1 MDFRLLGPLEVL
13 DGNAPVRV
21 AAGKQRALLALL
33 LLNANRTVARDRIVD
48 DLWGEDV
55 PESAK
60 KMVQIH
66 VSQLRKAL
74 PEPRLLTRAPG
85 YLLEVTGE
93 ELDVTRFELSVAAGR
108 DALSRGDARTAADLL
123 RQGLALWRGPA
134 LAEFSEPFAR
144 HEGARL
150 EELRAAALEWRLE
163 ADLALGHHG
172 DVVGELETLIA
183 RHPLRE
189 RLRSQHMLALYR
201 SGRHAEALNAYQA
214 FRRTLDEELGID
226 PPTALK
232 DLERRM
238 LQQDASLDAPRR
250 PALASAKPAE
260 YAAAPALLAAIAEP
274 PTGRARELARLER
287 LLADARSGQRRL
299 AFVTG
304 EAGIGK
310 TTVIERFLA
319 DAAAEGELLVAHG
332 QCVEHRGAGEAYLPV
347 LEALGRLARQPGAQG
362 LLRLLA
368 QQAPTWLA
376 QMPWLLEDDELESV
390 HRRLAG
396 ATHERMLREMLE
408 TLETIG
414 VETPVVLVLED
425 LHWSDPST
433 IDLLEAVAK
442 RREPARLLVLGTYRR
457 GEAIALDHPVHRLEQ
472 SLRSRGLCAQVALGG
487 LAEDALD
494 AYAAGVLGGSP
505 RVGLGRLLHE
515 RTGGNPLFAKTLLES
530 WLEQGLVDE
539 AADLER
545 LAVDIPDSVREL
557 IEQMLS
563 QLDPADRELL
573 EAASVAGQRFSA
585 ASVAAPLD
593 LDTAQVEAR
602 CDRLARAGRFLERR
616 GEDSWPDGT
625 IASCFAFSHD
635 LQREVVYERLPAA
648 RRARLH
654 GSVGKRLEAAYGER
668 AREIAPELA
677 DHLVRA
683 GEVPRAVVALRLA
696 AEQAFERLAHRE
708 AVDHLITGLEMLEL
722 LGERERR
729 WPEEFAL
736 QSMLGAALVATRGWS
751 DPGAESAF
759 LRARELAE
767 RIGHDNE
774 LGWTLF
780 ELGTL
785 YEVRGDY
792 ERADPL
798 LQQSL
803 TVSGRTLNR
812 GACTDSNELLACSL
826 FHQGSFAQALEHA
839 ERGLAAYDG
848 EYVNPLTAAY
858 GDNAGASCH
867 SWAALSLWFL
877 GYPDQARERARQAV
891 ETTTDPRRR
900 CGRATAL
907 VQAAMVDQCG
917 GDAQATLASAEAALQ
932 VAAEDGY
939 SYRVAMATILR
950 GWAIAAAGQHD
961 EGVAE
966 LESGL
971 ELSAATGARMD
982 DPYYF
987 GLLGEARLRAGRHEA
1002 AAEALAAALDA
1013 APHSRQFFYEP
1024 EIHRLRGEVMLAT
1037 EPPDSTTALEC
1048 FTRALELARS
1058 QGARSLELR
1067 SALSAAPLLVA
1078 QGRHEHAREL
1088 VSTAYAEFSEG
1099 LDTRDLQAAR
1109 GFLEQS
1115 AAADRATPIT
1125 TARSGGSSE

>member
-1 MDFRLLGPLEVL
+1 MDFRLLRRLEVL
-13 DGNAPVRV
+13 DGNAPVRF

-163 ADLALGHHG
+163 ADLELGDHG
-172 DVVGELETLIA
+172 DVVGELESLIA

-260 YAAAPALLAAIAEP
+260 YAAAPALLAAIAAA

-442 RREPARLLVLGTYRR
+442 RREPVRLLVLGTYRR
-457 GEAIALDHPVHRLEQ
+457 GEAIAQDHPVHRLEQ

-487 LAEDALD
+487 LAE
-494 AYAAGVLGGSP
+494 YAAALLRGGSP
-505 RVGLGRLLHE
+505 AGLGRLLHE

-545 LAVDIPDSVREL
+545 LAADIPDSVREL

-602 CDRLARAGRFLERR
+602 CDALARSSRFLESH

-635 LQREVVYERLPAA
+635 LQREVVYDRLPAA
-648 RRARLH
+648 RRAQLH
-654 GSVGKRLEAAYGER
+654 GNVGKRLETAYGAR
-668 AREIAPELA
+668 AREIAPQLA

-683 GEVPRAVVALRLA
+683 GKVAR
-696 AEQAFERLAHRE
+696 
-708 AVDHLITGLEMLEL
+708 T
-722 LGERERR
+722 R
-729 WPEEFAL
+729 W
-736 QSMLGAALVATRGWS
+736 
-751 DPGAESAF
+751 SA
-759 LRARELAE
+759 
-767 RIGHDNE
+767 
-774 LGWTLF
+774 
-780 ELGTL
+780 
-785 YEVRGDY
+785 
-792 ERADPL
+792 
-798 LQQSL
+798 
-803 TVSGRTLNR
+803 
-812 GACTDSNELLACSL
+812 
-826 FHQGSFAQALEHA
+826 
-839 ERGLAAYDG
+839 
-848 EYVNPLTAAY
+848 
-858 GDNAGASCH
+858 
-867 SWAALSLWFL
+867 
-877 GYPDQARERARQAV
+877 
-891 ETTTDPRRR
+891 
-900 CGRATAL
+900 
-907 VQAAMVDQCG
+907 
-917 GDAQATLASAEAALQ
+917 
-932 VAAEDGY
+932 
-939 SYRVAMATILR
+939 
-950 GWAIAAAGQHD
+950 
-961 EGVAE
+961 
-966 LESGL
+966 
-971 ELSAATGARMD
+971 
-982 DPYYF
+982 
-987 GLLGEARLRAGRHEA
+987 
-1002 AAEALAAALDA
+1002 
-1013 APHSRQFFYEP
+1013 
-1024 EIHRLRGEVMLAT
+1024 
-1037 EPPDSTTALEC
+1037 
-1048 FTRALELARS
+1048 
-1058 QGARSLELR
+1058 
-1067 SALSAAPLLVA
+1067 
-1078 QGRHEHAREL
+1078 
-1088 VSTAYAEFSEG
+1088 
-1099 LDTRDLQAAR
+1099 
-1109 GFLEQS
+1109 
-1115 AAADRATPIT
+1115 
-1125 TARSGGSSE
+1125 

>member
-13 DGNAPVRV
+13 DGNAPVRF

-33 LLNANRTVARDRIVD
+33 LLNANRTLARDRIID
-48 DLWGEDV
+48 DLWGDDL
-55 PESAK
+55 PESAQ
-60 KMVQIH
+60 KMVQIY

-74 PEPRLLTRAPG
+74 PLPRLQTRAPG
-85 YLLEVTGE
+85 YLLEVADE
-93 ELDVTRFELSVAAGR
+93 ELDLVRFERSVAAGR

-134 LAEFSEPFAR
+134 LAEFAEPFAG

-150 EELRAAALEWRLE
+150 EELRAAALEWRVE
-163 ADLALGHHG
+163 ADFALGDHG
-172 DVVGELETLIA
+172 DVVGELESLIA

-201 SGRHAEALNAYQA
+201 SGRHAEALDAYQA
-214 FRRTLDEELGID
+214 FRRMLDGELGIE
-226 PPTALK
+226 PPAALR

-238 LQQDASLDAPRR
+238 LQQDPSLDAPSR
-250 PALASAKPAE
+250 PAHAPRMAAE
-260 YAAAPALLAAIAEP
+260 GRAAPRIPAAVAEAP
-274 PTGRARELARLER
+274 AGRARELVQFER
-287 LLADARSGQRRL
+287 LLAEARSGERRL
-299 AFVTG
+299 VFVTG

-310 TTVIERFLA
+310 TTIVERFLA
-319 DAAAEGELLVAHG
+319 DAESQGALLVARG

-347 LEALGRLARQPGAQG
+347 LEALGRLARRPGAEG
-362 LLRLLA
+362 LVRVLA

-376 QMPWLLEDDELESV
+376 QMPWLIEDDELESV
-390 HRRLAG
+390 QRRLTG

-408 TLETIG
+408 TLEAIG

-442 RREPARLLVLGTYRR
+442 RHEPVRLLVLGTYRR
-457 GEAIALDHPVHRLEQ
+457 GEAIAQDHPVYRLEQ

-494 AYAAGVLGGSP
+494 DYATALLGAGAP
-505 RVGLGRLLHE
+505 AGLGRLLHE
-515 RTGGNPLFAKTLLES
+515 RTRGNPLFAKTLLES
-530 WLEQGLVDE
+530 WLEQGLLDE
-539 AADLER
+539 AADLDR
-545 LAVDIPDSVREL
+545 LAVDIPDSIRDL
-557 IEQMLS
+557 IEQMLG
-563 QLDPADRELL
+563 QLDSADQELL

-585 ASVAAPLD
+585 ASVAAALD
-593 LDTAQVEAR
+593 RDTAEVEAR
-602 CDRLARAGRFLERR
+602 CGALARAGRFLERH

-625 IASCFAFSHD
+625 IASGFAFSHD

-654 GSVGKRLEAAYGER
+654 GNVGKRLEIAYSTR
-668 AREIAPELA
+668 AREIAPQLA

-683 GEVPRAVVALRLA
+683 GDVARAVVALRLA

-708 AVDHLITGLEMLEL
+708 ALDHLTTGLEMLERVDE
-722 LGERERR
+722 GEER
-729 WPEEFAL
+729 WAAEFAL
-736 QSMLGAALVATRGWS
+736 QSMLGAALIATRGWS

-759 LRARELAE
+759 LRARELAD
-767 RIGHDNE
+767 RIGQNDE
-774 LGWTLF
+774 LGRTLF
-780 ELGTL
+780 QLGTL

-798 LQQSL
+798 LHQSL
-803 TVSGRTLNR
+803 TLSGRTLNS

-839 ERGLAAYDG
+839 ERGLSAYDG
-848 EYVNPLTAAY
+848 QYVNPLTAAY

-877 GYPDQARERARQAV
+877 GYPDQAGERARQAV
-891 ETTTDPRRR
+891 QTTMDPRRR

-907 VQAAMVDQCG
+907 VQAAIVDQCG
-917 GDAQATLASAEAALQ
+917 GDAQATLASAEAALE
-932 VAAEDGY
+932 VAAADGY
-939 SYRVAMATILR
+939 IYRTAMATILR
-950 GWAIAAAGQHD
+950 GWALAAAGQHD

-971 ELSAATGARMD
+971 ALSAATGARMD

-987 GLLGEARLRAGRHEA
+987 GLLGEACLRAGKHVA

-1013 APHSRQFFYEP
+1013 APHGRQFFYEP
-1024 EIHRLRGEVMLAT
+1024 EIHRLRGEIALAA
-1037 EPPDSTTALEC
+1037 EPPDPIAALEC
-1048 FTRALELARS
+1048 FTRALEVARY
-1058 QGARSLELR
+1058 QGAKPLELR
-1067 SALSAAPLLVA
+1067 AALSAAPLLVT
-1078 QGRHEHAREL
+1078 QGRGDEAREI
-1088 VSTAYAEFSEG
+1088 VSTAYASFSAG
-1099 LDTRDLQAAR
+1099 VDTPDLEAAR
-1109 GFLEQS
+1109 SFLRQS
-1115 AAADRATPIT
+1115 AAVH
-1125 TARSGGSSE
+1125 

>member
-1 MDFRLLGPLEVL
+1 V
-13 DGNAPVRV
+13 
-21 AAGKQRALLALL
+21 
-33 LLNANRTVARDRIVD
+33 
-48 DLWGEDV
+48 
-55 PESAK
+55 
-60 KMVQIH
+60 
-66 VSQLRKAL
+66 
-74 PEPRLLTRAPG
+74 
-85 YLLEVTGE
+85 
-93 ELDVTRFELSVAAGR
+93 RFERSVAAGR
-108 DALSRGDARTAADLL
+108 DALSRGDARTASDLL

-134 LAEFSEPFAR
+134 LAEFSEPLAR

-150 EELRAAALEWRLE
+150 DELRAAALEWRLE
-163 ADLALGHHG
+163 ADLELGDHG
-172 DVVGELETLIA
+172 DVVGELESLIA
-183 RHPLRE
+183 PHPLRE

-201 SGRHAEALNAYQA
+201 SGRHAEALDAYQA
-214 FRRTLDEELGID
+214 FRGMLDEELGIE
-226 PPTALK
+226 PPTALR

-238 LQQDASLDAPRR
+238 LQQDPSLDAPRR
-250 PALASAKPAE
+250 AARAPRASAE
-260 YAAAPALLAAIAEP
+260 GAAAPRLLAAVAEAP
-274 PTGRARELARLER
+274 AGRARELVQFER
-287 LLADARSGQRRL
+287 LLAEARAGQRRL
-299 AFVTG
+299 VFVTG

-310 TTVIERFLA
+310 TTIIERFLA
-319 DAAAEGELLVAHG
+319 DAVAEGALQVARG

-362 LLRLLA
+362 LVQLLA
-368 QQAPTWLA
+368 QQAPTWVA

-408 TLETIG
+408 TLEAIG

-442 RREPARLLVLGTYRR
+442 RREPVRLLVLGTYRR
-457 GEAIALDHPVHRLEQ
+457 GEAIAQDHPVHRLEQ
-472 SLRSRGLCAQVALGG
+472 SLRSRGLCTQVALGG

-494 AYAAGVLGGSP
+494 EYAAALLGGGSP
-505 RVGLGRLLHE
+505 AGLGRLLHE

-545 LAVDIPDSVREL
+545 LAVDIPDSIRDL

-563 QLDPADRELL
+563 QLDRSDQGLL

-585 ASVAAPLD
+585 ASVAAALD
-593 LDTAQVEAR
+593 RDTAEVEAR
-602 CDRLARAGRFLERR
+602 CGALARSGRFLESH

-625 IASCFAFSHD
+625 IASCFVFSHD
-635 LQREVVYERLPAA
+635 LQREVVYDRLPAA
-648 RRARLH
+648 RRAQLH
-654 GSVGKRLEAAYGER
+654 GNVGKRLETAYGAR
-668 AREIAPELA
+668 AREIAPQLA

-683 GEVPRAVVALRLA
+683 GEVARAVVALRLA
-696 AEQAFERLAHRE
+696 AEQAFARLAHRE
-708 AVDHLITGLEMLEL
+708 ALDHLTTGLEMLEL
-722 LGERERR
+722 LGDGEER
-729 WPEEFAL
+729 WAAEFTL
-736 QSMLGAALVATRGWS
+736 QSMLGAALIATRGWS

-767 RIGHDNE
+767 RLGQNDE
-774 LGWTLF
+774 LGRMLF
-780 ELGTL
+780 QLGSL

-798 LQQSL
+798 LHESL
-803 TVSGRTLNR
+803 TLSDRTLNS
-812 GACTDSNELLACSL
+812 GACADSNELLACSL
-826 FHQGSFAQALEHA
+826 FHQGSFTQALEHA

-848 EYVNPLTAAY
+848 QYVNPLTAAY

-877 GYPDQARERARQAV
+877 GYPDQAAERARQAV

-907 VQAAMVDQCG
+907 VQAAIVDQCG

-939 SYRVAMATILR
+939 TYRVAMATILR
-950 GWAIAAAGQHD
+950 GWAIAAAGQPD
-961 EGVAE
+961 EGVAV

-987 GLLGEARLRAGRHEA
+987 GLLGEARLRAGKEEA

-1013 APHSRQFFYEP
+1013 APHGRQFFYEP
-1024 EIHRLRGEVMLAT
+1024 EIQRLRGDVALAA
-1037 EPPDSTTALEC
+1037 EPPDSSAALEC
-1048 FTRALELARS
+1048 FTQALELAAS
-1058 QGARSLELR
+1058 QGAKSLELR
-1067 SALSAAPLLVA
+1067 AALSAAPLLVT
-1078 QGRHEHAREL
+1078 QGRGDQAREI
-1088 VSTAYAEFSEG
+1088 VSTANAAFFEG
-1099 LDTRDLQAAR
+1099 FDTPDLQAAR
-1109 GFLEQS
+1109 SFLQQS
-1115 AAADRATPIT
+1115 PAAH
-1125 TARSGGSSE
+1125 

>member
-13 DGNAPVRV
+13 DGNAPVRL

-33 LLNANRTVARDRIVD
+33 LLNANRTLARDRIVD
-48 DLWGEDV
+48 DLWGDDL
-55 PESAK
+55 PESAQ

-74 PEPRLLTRAPG
+74 PVPRLQTRAPG
-85 YLLEVTGE
+85 YVLEVADE
-93 ELDVTRFELSVAAGR
+93 ELDLARFERSVAAGR
-108 DALSRGDARTAADLL
+108 DALSRGDARSAADLL
-123 RQGLALWRGPA
+123 REGLALWRGPA
-134 LAEFSEPFAR
+134 LAEFAEPFAH

-150 EELRAAALEWRLE
+150 EELRAAALEWRVE
-163 ADLALGHHG
+163 ADFALGDHG
-172 DVVGELETLIA
+172 DVVGELESLIG

-201 SGRHAEALNAYQA
+201 SGRHAEALDAYQA
-214 FRRTLDEELGID
+214 FRGMLDDELGIE
-226 PPTALK
+226 PSAALR

-238 LQQDASLDAPRR
+238 LQQDPSLDAPRQ
-250 PALASAKPAE
+250 PIHAPQVLANGPPPSQTSTAVAE
-260 YAAAPALLAAIAEP
+260 APA
-274 PTGRARELARLER
+274 GRARELVQFER
-287 LLADARSGQRRL
+287 LLAEAQSGQRRL
-299 AFVTG
+299 VFVTG

-319 DAAAEGELLVAHG
+319 AAESQGALLVARG

-347 LEALGRLARQPGAQG
+347 LEALGRLARRPGAEG
-362 LLRLLA
+362 LVRLLA

-376 QMPWLLEDDELESV
+376 QMPWLIEDDELESV
-390 HRRLAG
+390 QRRLTG

-408 TLETIG
+408 TLEAIG
-414 VETPVVLVLED
+414 AETTVALVLED

-442 RREPARLLVLGTYRR
+442 RREPVRLLVLGTYRR
-457 GEAIALDHPVHRLEQ
+457 GEAIAQDHPVHRLEQ

-494 AYAAGVLGGSP
+494 EYAAALLGGSAP
-505 RVGLGRLLHE
+505 AGLGRLLHE

-530 WLEQGLVDE
+530 WSQQGLLDE
-539 AADLER
+539 AAGLDG
-545 LAVDIPDSVREL
+545 LAIDIPDSIREL

-563 QLDPADRELL
+563 QLDPADQELL

-585 ASVAAPLD
+585 ASVAAALD
-593 LDTAQVEAR
+593 RDTAEIEAR
-602 CDRLARAGRFLERR
+602 CGALARSGRFLERH

-625 IASCFAFSHD
+625 IASAFAFSHD
-635 LQREVVYERLPAA
+635 LQREVVYDRLPAG

-654 GSVGKRLEAAYGER
+654 GNVGKRLEIAYTTR
-668 AREIAPELA
+668 AREIAPQLA

-683 GEVPRAVVALRLA
+683 GEVARAVVALRLA

-708 AVDHLITGLEMLEL
+708 ALDHLATGLEMLERVDEG
-722 LGERERR
+722 GERSAA
-729 WPEEFAL
+729 EFAL
-736 QSMLGAALVATRGWS
+736 QSMLGAALIATRGWS
-751 DPGAESAF
+751 DPAAESAF
-759 LRARELAE
+759 LRARELADQ
-767 RIGHDNE
+767 IGQNDE
-774 LGWTLF
+774 LGRTLF
-780 ELGTL
+780 QLGTL

-798 LQQSL
+798 LHESL
-803 TVSGRTLNR
+803 TLSGRTLNS

-848 EYVNPLTAAY
+848 QYVNPLTAAY

-877 GYPDQARERARQAV
+877 GYPDQAGERARQAV
-891 ETTTDPRRR
+891 ETTMDPRRR

-907 VQAAMVDQCG
+907 VQAAIVDQCG

-932 VAAEDGY
+932 VATADGY
-939 SYRVAMATILR
+939 AYRAAMATILR
-950 GWAIAAAGQHD
+950 GWALAAAGQHD

-971 ELSAATGARMD
+971 ALSAATGARMD

-987 GLLGEARLRAGRHEA
+987 GLLGEACLRAGRHDA
-1002 AAEALAAALDA
+1002 AAKALTAALDA
-1013 APHSRQFFYEP
+1013 APHGRQFFYEP
-1024 EIHRLRGEVMLAT
+1024 EIHRLRGEVALAAK
-1037 EPPDSTTALEC
+1037 PPDSVAALES

-1058 QGARSLELR
+1058 QGAKPLELR
-1067 SALSAAPLLVA
+1067 AALSAAPLLVTE
-1078 QGRHEHAREL
+1078 GRSDEAREL
-1088 VSTAYAEFSEG
+1088 VSTAYAAFSEG
-1099 LDTRDLQAAR
+1099 SDTPDLEAAR
-1109 GFLEQS
+1109 NFLRQS
-1115 AAADRATPIT
+1115 PAVH
-1125 TARSGGSSE
+1125 

>member
-1 MDFRLLGPLEVL
+1 MDFQLLGPLDVL
-13 DGNAPVRV
+13 DGNAPVRF

-33 LLNANRTVARDRIVD
+33 LLNANRTVARDRIID
-48 DLWGEDV
+48 DLWGDDL
-55 PESAK
+55 PESAQ

-74 PEPRLLTRAPG
+74 PEPRLQTRAPG
-85 YLLEVTGE
+85 YLLEVADE
-93 ELDVTRFELSVAAGR
+93 ELDLARFERSVAAGR

-134 LAEFSEPFAR
+134 LAEFTEPFAR

-163 ADLALGHHG
+163 ADLELGDHG
-172 DVVGELETLIA
+172 DVVGELESLIA
-183 RHPLRE
+183 RQPLRE

-201 SGRHAEALNAYQA
+201 SGRHAEALDAYQA
-214 FRRTLDEELGID
+214 FRGMLDEELGIE
-226 PPTALK
+226 PPTALR

-238 LQQDASLDAPRR
+238 LQQDPSLDAPRR
-250 PALASAKPAE
+250 PARAPRASAE
-260 YAAAPALLAAIAEP
+260 GAAAPRLPAAEAP
-274 PTGRARELARLER
+274 AGRSRELARLER

-299 AFVTG
+299 VFVTG

-310 TTVIERFLA
+310 TTIIERFLA
-319 DAAAEGELLVAHG
+319 DAAAEGALLVARG

-362 LLRLLA
+362 LVRLLA
-368 QQAPTWLA
+368 QQAPTWVA

-408 TLETIG
+408 TLEVIG

-442 RREPARLLVLGTYRR
+442 RHEPVRLLVLGTYRR
-457 GEAIALDHPVHRLEQ
+457 GEAIAQDHPVHRLEQ

-494 AYAAGVLGGSP
+494 EYAAALLRGGSP
-505 RVGLGRLLHE
+505 AGLGRLLHE

-545 LAVDIPDSVREL
+545 LAVDIPDSIRDL

-563 QLDPADRELL
+563 QLDPSDQGLL

-585 ASVAAPLD
+585 ASVAAALD
-593 LDTAQVEAR
+593 RDTAEVEAR
-602 CDRLARAGRFLERR
+602 CGALARSGRFLESH

-635 LQREVVYERLPAA
+635 LQREVVYDRLPAA
-648 RRARLH
+648 RRAQLH
-654 GSVGKRLEAAYGER
+654 GNVGKRLETVYGAR
-668 AREIAPELA
+668 AREIAPQLA

-683 GEVPRAVVALRLA
+683 GEVARAVVALRLA

-708 AVDHLITGLEMLEL
+708 ALDHLTTGLQMLEL
-722 LGERERR
+722 LGDGEER
-729 WPEEFAL
+729 WAAEFAL
-736 QSMLGAALVATRGWS
+736 QSMLGAALIATRGWS

-767 RIGHDNE
+767 RLGQNDE
-774 LGWTLF
+774 LGRTLF
-780 ELGTL
+780 QLRTL
-785 YEVRGDY
+785 YELRGDY

-798 LQQSL
+798 LHQSL
-803 TVSGRTLNR
+803 TLSGRTLNS
-812 GACTDSNELLACSL
+812 GACTDSNELLDCSL
-826 FHQGSFAQALEHA
+826 FHQGSFTQALEHA

-848 EYVNPLTAAY
+848 QYVNPLTAAY

-877 GYPDQARERARQAV
+877 GHPDQAGERARQAV

-907 VQAAMVDQCG
+907 VQAAIVDQCG

-939 SYRVAMATILR
+939 TYRVAMATILR
-950 GWAIAAAGQHD
+950 GWALAAAGQHD

-1013 APHSRQFFYEP
+1013 APHGRQFFYEP
-1024 EIHRLRGEVMLAT
+1024 EIHRLRGEVALAA
-1037 EPPDSTTALEC
+1037 EPPDSTAALEC
-1048 FTRALELARS
+1048 FTRALELAGS
-1058 QGARSLELR
+1058 QGAKSLELR
-1067 SALSAAPLLVA
+1067 AALSAAPLLVT
-1078 QGRHEHAREL
+1078 QGRGDQAREI
-1088 VSTAYAEFSEG
+1088 VSTAYAAFSEG
-1099 LDTRDLQAAR
+1099 FDTPDLQ
-1109 GFLEQS
+1109 
-1115 AAADRATPIT
+1115 
-1125 TARSGGSSE
+1125 TARSFLQQSPAAH